1 MVNPDEISSG
11 EGESIS
17 APDILVVQVTNLY
30 VLDNYILA
38 GKGESL
44 SLDNA
49 FGSNAQD
56 SLVGTNFDGSFRQ
69 SCQQSI
75 QINPI
80 NQAVTICT
88 ASQANPAYRK
98 IAVNQAQNC

>member
-1 MVNPDEISSG
+1 MQLLLFRHITWQTLLSSIVNTSDR
-11 EGESIS
+11 
-17 APDILVVQVTNLY
+17 
-30 VLDNYILA
+30 
-38 GKGESL
+38 
-44 SLDNA
+44 
-49 FGSNAQD
+49 
-56 SLVGTNFDGSFRQ
+56 DGRIIQ

-98 IAVNQAQNC
+98 IAVNQA